1 MYKSGL
7 LAVVLGFVFSI
18 HALGITA
25 SAGSLIT
32 GEVRDKKSGEAI
44 IGATVQI
51 ENSSVATATDL
62 DGKFSLKNI
71 PIGKQTIVCRYLSY
85 KTVRVPVNVKQGE
98 SIAGLEIEME
108 EDGVALN
115 EVVVSTYRRNDT
127 EMSLL
132 EGMKAQVQV
141 ASGISSQQIAKTLDR
156 DASEVVK
163 RVPGISVID
172 DRFVVVRG
180 LSQRYNNVWING
192 NSSPS
197 LESDSRAFSFDMLP
211 SSQIENMIIYKSPAP
226 EIPADF
232 AGGFIRISTKSL
244 PLRNSIQIG
253 YTTGFNTNT
262 QFVKTRLNPGNTTD
276 WLGFDLNKRPLPN
289 GMPSHMD
296 VTGSNPAEVTRL
308 TRSFNNDWRVKNYYP
323 IPDQRLSLT
332 INRRFETEGGTDIGM
347 TTYIN
352 YSNTYKTIQDITNA
366 RFGIYSSDA
375 DKPVYLNDYVDN
387 QYSNDVRLGAMHNWA
402 FVFDGKN
409 KLEFRNLFNMLGKN
423 RLTERSGERNV
434 SGLTYRE
441 ETEMLYQSRL
451 SYLGQLTGNHFL
463 DEKKLHSLA
472 WNMGY
477 SYAYRTEP
485 DRRIVVNQ
493 AGMSDGVDVSQLK
506 VGNESIKRY
515 FQSLSD
521 HVFSGSVDYKGTVPM
536 GEILS
541 TAKGG
546 LISEYRTRN
555 YTPREFIYRYE
566 NLSLEERASYL
577 YLPYEEMMSEDWLS
591 VDKVF
596 IDEITDKKNAYEAYN
611 IYGAGYGAIELP
623 MGKFNV
629 YAGLRLEY
637 NRLRMKWDKS
647 QSASQVLMTSR
658 NYTDLDLLP
667 SVNATYNFDERNL
680 LRLAYGRSLNRAE
693 FREVSPAVYYDFD
706 LFNEIGGNEN
716 LKTCKIDNLDF
727 RYEFYPQ
734 RGEVISLGIFYKYF
748 KNPIEWTFIDMGGS
762 LRYNYENALS
772 AQSFGAE
779 IEIRK
784 SLDFL
789 GMRGLSLLLNATL
802 IKSRVRFDESGI
814 VKTEDREMQGQSP
827 YIVNAGLYYQN
838 EKWGLMSSLLY
849 NRLGKRI
856 IGIGK
861 SNSTTNDVSVNI
873 PDTYELPRNSLDF
886 TVSKKFGKLVELK
899 AGVKDIIGE
908 KVVYKQYPQF
918 YDAEGTSERPIVFTS
933 AQAPGKRKPG
943 DWGGIILLGKAKNNM
958 GEQTIEGGVRSKH
971 GGNDD
976 TDNSGVLKY
985 VRCEFAGI
993 EYSTDNEINAITFGS
1008 VGSGTTVDY
1017 VQVSYSGDDSYEW
1030 FGGSVNCKHL
1040 VALGTWDD
1048 DFDTDN
1054 GFSGKLQFLAALR
1067 NPKIGDKSASNGFES
1082 DNCADAATVEPYTSC
1097 VFANVS
1103 MFGPVLDPTN
1113 YTNEAG
1119 VNGSLTDARF
1129 QAAMH
1134 LRRNTQLRV
1143 FNSVFAGFPIGLI
1156 IENDKNSKTQTH
1168 ATEGKLVVSNCV
1180 FAGMV
1185 KNYQDAQY
1193 WANGTQFDPSDNGAF
1208 ADSYFNR
1215 EGGKNIAYTAIDDL
1229 KLQGDPQNLT
1239 SFCMVPSQDSPLV
1252 SQSADWSHSL
1262 VSSGFEQVAYIGAFG
1277 PTETAANNWTTGW
1290 TNMDPQNTVY

>member
-262 QFVKTRLNPGNTTD
+262 QFVKTRLNPGSTTD
-276 WLGFDLNKRPLPN
+276 WLGFDLNKRPLSN

-296 VTGSNPAEVTRL
+296 VAGSDPAEVTRL
-308 TRSFNNDWRVKNYYP
+308 TRSFNNDWRVKSYYP

-541 TAKGG
+541 TVKGG

-596 IDEITDKKNAYEAYN
+596 IDEITDKKNAYEA
-611 IYGAGYGAIELP
+611 
-623 MGKFNV
+623 
-629 YAGLRLEY
+629 
-637 NRLRMKWDKS
+637 MK
-647 QSASQVLMTSR
+647 V
-658 NYTDLDLLP
+658 
-667 SVNATYNFDERNL
+667 F
-680 LRLAYGRSLNRAE
+680 
-693 FREVSPAVYYDFD
+693 
-706 LFNEIGGNEN
+706 
-716 LKTCKIDNLDF
+716 
-727 RYEFYPQ
+727 
-734 RGEVISLGIFYKYF
+734 
-748 KNPIEWTFIDMGGS
+748 
-762 LRYNYENALS
+762 ALS
-772 AQSFGAE
+772 
-779 IEIRK
+779 
-784 SLDFL
+784 
-789 GMRGLSLLLNATL
+789 L
-802 IKSRVRFDESGI
+802 IHI
-814 VKTEDREMQGQSP
+814 
-827 YIVNAGLYYQN
+827 
-838 EKWGLMSSLLY
+838 
-849 NRLGKRI
+849 
-856 IGIGK
+856 
-861 SNSTTNDVSVNI
+861 
-873 PDTYELPRNSLDF
+873 
-886 TVSKKFGKLVELK
+886 
-899 AGVKDIIGE
+899 
-908 KVVYKQYPQF
+908 
-918 YDAEGTSERPIVFTS
+918 
-933 AQAPGKRKPG
+933 
-943 DWGGIILLGKAKNNM
+943 
-958 GEQTIEGGVRSKH
+958 
-971 GGNDD
+971 
-976 TDNSGVLKY
+976 
-985 VRCEFAGI
+985 
-993 EYSTDNEINAITFGS
+993 
-1008 VGSGTTVDY
+1008 
-1017 VQVSYSGDDSYEW
+1017 
-1030 FGGSVNCKHL
+1030 
-1040 VALGTWDD
+1040 
-1048 DFDTDN
+1048 
-1054 GFSGKLQFLAALR
+1054 
-1067 NPKIGDKSASNGFES
+1067 
-1082 DNCADAATVEPYTSC
+1082 
-1097 VFANVS
+1097 
-1103 MFGPVLDPTN
+1103 
-1113 YTNEAG
+1113 
-1119 VNGSLTDARF
+1119 
-1129 QAAMH
+1129 
-1134 LRRNTQLRV
+1134 
-1143 FNSVFAGFPIGLI
+1143 
-1156 IENDKNSKTQTH
+1156 
-1168 ATEGKLVVSNCV
+1168 
-1180 FAGMV
+1180 
-1185 KNYQDAQY
+1185 
-1193 WANGTQFDPSDNGAF
+1193 
-1208 ADSYFNR
+1208 
-1215 EGGKNIAYTAIDDL
+1215 
-1229 KLQGDPQNLT
+1229 
-1239 SFCMVPSQDSPLV
+1239 
-1252 SQSADWSHSL
+1252 
-1262 VSSGFEQVAYIGAFG
+1262 
-1277 PTETAANNWTTGW
+1277 
-1290 TNMDPQNTVY
+1290 